1 VTRSRLVLAAWA
13 LTMATGV
20 AGLVLMAGHWQG
32 GDAFTPHS
40 LVSLGFATVGAL
52 IMVRRPHRI
61 GTLFMGFG
69 IFAAIFGLL
78 LQTCALVEQGAAA
91 AGGVCADDSRLAP
104 LLWPMSYLFFGSLFL
119 VFPSGKL
126 PSRRWWPITLLFFGS
141 WSSAAVGG
149 LVMGDK
155 WFEEHFGFVIPI
167 AVWSLAVVAL
177 APLFRIRRADPI
189 ERQQLRILAYVI
201 GLTLLLIGIGIP
213 LDIAGQQDALNILNL
228 LIFTNVVLGIPGAI
242 AIAIL
247 RYRLYDIDVIV
258 NRTLVYAGL
267 TAILALSYLGI
278 VVLLQRLLDPF
289 TAESDLA
296 IAGSTLA
303 VAALFRPVRERVQ
316 MFIDHRFYRRKYD
329 AGETLQGFSARL
341 RDEVDLDS
349 LAEQLV
355 GVVSATMQPSHAS
368 LWLRSTGEAR

>member
-1 VTRSRLVLAAWA
+1 MTRSRLVLAAWA

-104 LLWPMSYLFFGSLFL
+104 LLWPMSY
-119 VFPSGKL
+119 
-126 PSRRWWPITLLFFGS
+126 LFFGS

>member
-1 VTRSRLVLAAWA
+1 MRSRVVLAAWVV
-13 LTMATGV
+13 TMAIGI
-20 AGLVLMAGHWQG
+20 AGLVLMLGHWRG
-32 GDAFTPHS
+32 GDAFIPHS

-69 IFAAIFGLL
+69 AFAATFGLL
-78 LQTCALVEQGAAA
+78 VQTCSLVGQGATV
-91 AGGVCADDSRLAP
+91 AGGVCADDSP
-104 LLWPMSYLFFGSLFL
+104 WGPFVWPMSYLFFGSLFL
-119 VFPSGKL
+119 VFPTGKL
-126 PSRRWWPITLLFFGS
+126 PSRRWWPITLLFVAS
-141 WSSAAVGG
+141 WLFAAVGG
-149 LVMGDK
+149 LVMGDR
-155 WFEEHFGFVIPI
+155 WVEEHFGFVIPI

-201 GLTLLLIGIGIP
+201 GLSVLLIGIGIP
-213 LDIAGQQDALNILNL
+213 LDLAGQQDALNILNL
-228 LIFTNVVLGIPGAI
+228 AIFTNVVVGIPAAI
-242 AIAIL
+242 TIAIL

-267 TAILALSYLGI
+267 TAILALSYLAI
-278 VVLLQRLLDPF
+278 VVLLQGLLDPF

-303 VAALFRPVRERVQ
+303 VAALFRPARAGVQ
-316 MFIDHRFYRRKYD
+316 TFIDHRFYRRKYD
-329 AGETLQGFSARL
+329 AGETLHGFSARL

-368 LWLRSTGEAR
+368 LWLRSSGEVR